1 MSVITDI
8 LDRVRDSLADPAKQ
22 RWSDARLL
30 RLLDEAQKDFARH
43 TDMLKGF
50 STLTLVPDQQTYILP
65 KECWRITRAHY
76 DNANIPLYSF
86 EHMDSIEQS
95 WYTKKAAKP
104 LALVFD
110 RRNEQEIRVYPIPD
124 GSFTDVQYTFVNETN
139 PVYVGPALG
148 VVTAIDDFTFDSPYG
163 VLTDLFSVDIEEVW
177 FNSQYGVVTDIGE
190 VDGNLTLFYIRDAAD
205 LTSFDQELEIANRWH
220 FAMQQYVIGRA
231 FMDDLD
237 TQYQQRGATAL
248 QIYDRE
254 LKLAKT
260 STSRDTTRATQYS
273 TEYNGGFQ

>member
-22 RWSDARLL
+22 RWTDARLL
-30 RLLDEAQKDFARH
+30 RLLDEAQKDFVRH
-43 TDMLKGF
+43 TDILKGF
-50 STLTLVPDQQTYILP
+50 ATIPLVPEQQTYTLP

-76 DNANIPLYSF
+76 ANINLPLYSF
-86 EHMDSIEQS
+86 EHMDNIETV
-95 WYTKKAAKP
+95 WYTRKAAKP
-104 LALVFD
+104 CALVFD

-124 GSFTDVQYTFVNETN
+124 GSFSDVQYTFENETN

-148 VVTAIDDFTFDSPYG
+148 VVTAIDDFTFSSPYG
-163 VLTDLFSVDIEEVW
+163 VVTDLFSVDIDEVW
-177 FNSQYGVVTDIGE
+177 FNSPYGVVTDIGE
-190 VDGNLTLFYIRDAAD
+190 VDGNLTLFYIKDSAD
-205 LTSFDQELEIANRWH
+205 ITSFDQQLELSSRWH
-220 FAMQQYVIGRA
+220 FALQQYVIGRA

-254 LKLAKT
+254 LKLAKS
-260 STSRDTTRATQYS
+260 STSRDATQANQYN
-273 TEYNGGFQ
+273 TAYNGGFQ

>member
-8 LDRVRDSLADPAKQ
+8 LDRVRDSLADPGKQ
-22 RWSDARLL
+22 RWTDARLL
-30 RLLDEAQKDFARH
+30 RLLDEAQKDFVRH
-43 TDMLKGF
+43 TDILKGF
-50 STLTLVPDQQTYILP
+50 ATITLVPEQQTYTLP

-76 DNANIPLYSF
+76 ANINIPLYSF
-86 EHMDSIEQS
+86 EHMDSVETA
-95 WYTKKAAKP
+95 WFTKKAAKP
-104 LALVFD
+104 VALVFD

-124 GSFTDVQYTFVNETN
+124 GSFSDVQYTFENETS

-148 VVTAIDDFTFDSPYG
+148 VVTAIDDFTFSSPFG
-163 VLTDLFSVDIEEVW
+163 VVTDLFSVDIGEVW
-177 FNSQYGVVTDIGE
+177 FSSPFGVVTDIGE
-190 VDGNLTLFYIRDAAD
+190 VDGNLTLFYIKDAAD
-205 LTSFDQELEIANRWH
+205 LVDDTSALEVSSRWH
-220 FAMQQYVIGRA
+220 FALQQYVIGRA

-254 LKLAKT
+254 LKLAQS

-273 TEYNGGFQ
+273 TGYNGGFQ